1 MAKKKK
7 KKRKTENKKRR
18 QEAEEMEA
26 GSFRNGGFLT
36 PYLHG
41 LSSEKTSLISIMSYN

>member
-1 MAKKKK
+1 MEKKKQ
-7 KKRKTENKKRR
+7 KKRKTENKKGR
-18 QEAEEMEA
+18 QKAEEVEA

-41 LSSEKTSLISIMSYN
+41 LSSEKTSLLSIMSYN